1 MFFMDPA
8 QLLAVYQELEESN
21 LFYIQNA
28 QVLAVGTVRTKYLAV
43 GAVGKQLGENYAQL
57 QLGIIL

>member
-43 GAVGKQLGENYAQL
+43 GAVGKQLGSWA
-57 QLGIIL
+57 